1 VGKCQEL
8 DRCRRL
14 AADVRSDSWIERTI
28 VSYAQLPDTPVSGT
42 ILAMTGASVDQCD
55 LPDREIMIA
64 RIAALAA
71 TGAPALS
78 YALNTGAAVEAGLT
92 VEEAQGVLVAV
103 APIIGTARTVA
114 ATEELAEG
122 VRLGLASMEEDIDGE
137 G

>member
-1 VGKCQEL
+1 
-8 DRCRRL
+8 
-14 AADVRSDSWIERTI
+14 
-28 VSYAQLPDTPVSGT
+28 VSYTQLPDNPVNGT
-42 ILAMTGASVDQCD
+42 ILAMTGASVDRCD

-78 YALNTGAAVEAGLT
+78 YALNTGAAAEAGLT
-92 VEEAQGVLVAV
+92 LEAAQEVLVAV

-122 VRLGLASMEEDIDGE
+122 LSLGVALTEADVDDE

>member
-1 VGKCQEL
+1 M
-8 DRCRRL
+8 
-14 AADVRSDSWIERTI
+14 
-28 VSYAQLPDTPVSGT
+28 SYTQLPDSPVSGT
-42 ILAMTGASVDQCD
+42 ILAMTGASVDRCD

-78 YALNTGAAVEAGLT
+78 YALNTGAAAEVGLT
-92 VEEAQGVLVAV
+92 LEEAQGVLVAV

-114 ATEELAEG
+114 AAEDIAEG
-122 VRLGLASMEEDIDGE
+122 FRLGVALMEADIDAE